1 MEMPVMAANTAL
13 AATVARPRPPRMR
26 RISHWKT
33 SKVSR
38 PTPETL
44 TSMPMS
50 TKSGITPN
58 R

>member
-26 RISHWKT
+26 RKSHWNT
-33 SKVSR
+33 SNVSR
-38 PTPETL
+38 PTPDTL

-50 TKSGITPN
+50 TKSGMTPN
-58 R
+58 K